1 MGREK
6 NTLFLKNLAELQPD
20 GNMKLIENIRRKY
33 QLDDLKFEDIFAGP
47 EPVFEVSQRKKCGP
61 TGKKAQGTLDGWV
74 SGGPGKAPKPQ
85 KDAKAPKPKKQ
96 TPEEIAA
103 EMKRMKEQNERFKE
117 EMRLRAEEAKK
128 KKIEDKL
135 K

>member
-1 MGREK
+1 MG
-6 NTLFLKNLAELQPD
+6 D

-33 QLDDLKFEDIFAGP
+33 QLDDLKFE
-47 EPVFEVSQRKKCGP
+47 VSQRKKCGP
-61 TGKKAQGTLDGWV
+61 IKKAQGTLDGWV

-128 KKIEDKL
+128 KKTEGK
-135 K
+135 KKKKKKKKKS

>member
-1 MGREK
+1 M
-6 NTLFLKNLAELQPD
+6 KNLAELQPD

-61 TGKKAQGTLDGWV
+61 IKKAQGTLDGWV

-96 TPEEIAA
+96 TLT
-103 EMKRMKEQNERFKE
+103 RFQARFWNISGF
-117 EMRLRAEEAKK
+117 RLAS
-128 KKIEDKL
+128 IFDNFSIISL
-135 K
+135 